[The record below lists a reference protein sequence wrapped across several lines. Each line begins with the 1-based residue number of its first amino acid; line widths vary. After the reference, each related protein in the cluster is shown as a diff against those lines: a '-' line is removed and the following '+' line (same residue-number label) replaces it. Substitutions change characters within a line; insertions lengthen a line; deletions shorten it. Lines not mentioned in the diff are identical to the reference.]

1 MYKVIVSG
9 NNIDT
14 VSALK
19 VLRTLVDLPLSKVIQ
34 MAKAISSLERFTLV
48 SGVDEAYAQQLALEF
63 ANVQVDAKVEP
74 CDTEERVVRV
84 PLAQHRKKWRLFGL
98 LK

>member
-48 SGVDEAYAQQLALEF
+48 SGVDEVYAQKLVLELN
-63 ANVQVDAKVEP
+63 NVQVDAKIEP
-74 CDTEERVVRV
+74 CDTEERVVRI
-84 PLAQHRKKWRLFGL
+84 PLAQYRKKWRLFGL

>member
-1 MYKVIVSG
+1 MYKVIISG

-48 SGVDEAYAQQLALEF
+48 SGVDEVYAQKLVLELN
-63 ANVQVDAKVEP
+63 NVQVDAKIEP
-74 CDTEERVVRV
+74 CDTEERVVRI

>member
-19 VLRTLVDLPLSKVIQ
+19 VLRTLVDFPLSKVIQ

-48 SGVDEAYAQQLALEF
+48 SGVDEVYAQKLVLELN
-63 ANVQVDAKVEP
+63 NVQVDAKIEP
-74 CDTEERVVRV
+74 CDTEERVVRI

>member
-48 SGVDEAYAQQLALEF
+48 SGVDEVYAQQLALELN
-63 ANVQVDAKVEP
+63 NVQVDAKIEP
-74 CDTEERVVRV
+74 CDTGERVVRI
-84 PLAQHRKKWRLFGL
+84 PLAQYRKKWRLFGL

>member
-1 MYKVIVSG
+1 M
-9 NNIDT
+9 
-14 VSALK
+14 
-19 VLRTLVDLPLSKVIQ
+19 LRTLVDLPLSKVIQ

-48 SGVDEAYAQQLALEF
+48 SGVDEVYAQKLVLELN
-63 ANVQVDAKVEP
+63 NVQVDAKIEP
-74 CDTEERVVRV
+74 CDTEERVVRI

>member
-1 MYKVIVSG
+1 
-9 NNIDT
+9 
-14 VSALK
+14 
-19 VLRTLVDLPLSKVIQ
+19 

-48 SGVDEAYAQQLALEF
+48 SGVDEVYAQQLVLELN
-63 ANVQVDAKVEP
+63 NVQVDAKIEP
-74 CDTEERVVRV
+74 CDTEERVVRI

>member
-48 SGVDEAYAQQLALEF
+48 SGVDEVYAQQLALELN
-63 ANVQVDAKVEP
+63 NVQVDAKIGAH
-74 CDTEERVVRV
+74 
-84 PLAQHRKKWRLFGL
+84 PLSGKPLVIT
-98 LK
+98 